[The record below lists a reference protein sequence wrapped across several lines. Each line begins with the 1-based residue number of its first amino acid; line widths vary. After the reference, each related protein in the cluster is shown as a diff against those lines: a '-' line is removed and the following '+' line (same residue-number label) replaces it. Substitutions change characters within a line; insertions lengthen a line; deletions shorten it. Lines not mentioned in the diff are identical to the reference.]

1 VSITQWLQI
10 WYFKER
16 TVMRHLAGKS
26 LFSLSRRAISD
37 YTGAK
42 AHGARQDD
50 TGWT

>member
-1 VSITQWLQI
+1 
-10 WYFKER
+10 
-16 TVMRHLAGKS
+16 MRHFAGKS
-26 LFSLSRRAISD
+26 LPPLSRLAISD